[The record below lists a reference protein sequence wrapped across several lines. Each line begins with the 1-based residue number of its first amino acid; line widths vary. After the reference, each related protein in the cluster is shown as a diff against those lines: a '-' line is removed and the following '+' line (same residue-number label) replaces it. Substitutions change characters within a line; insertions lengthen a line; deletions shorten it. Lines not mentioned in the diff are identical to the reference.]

1 MKRLQEKNSWEGEK
15 IKGSRFIVNLGPVF
29 SEEEAKQFLDM
40 VAHKYPDAR
49 HHCYAYCLSNGIS
62 RSSDS
67 GEPRGSAGIPILQR
81 LEGVELV
88 DSIVVVTRYFGGTK
102 LGIGGLIRAYGGAAG
117 DALKETEKVELVLG
131 DLLEL
136 QFSYAQS
143 SIVSSIVNK
152 FSGEIKEEQYS
163 DIILMKVF
171 IEQEKSKN
179 FAAELKEKSSN
190 KVLIQKSE

>member
-102 LGIGGLIRAYGGAAG
+102 LGVGGMIRAYGGAAG
-117 DALKETEKVELVLG
+117 DALKEAEKVEIVLG
-131 DLLEL
+131 DILEL

-163 DIILMKVF
+163 DIILMRVF

-179 FAAELKEKSSN
+179 FAAELIEKSSN